1 VNPHELSEHT
11 KRLLDVIGALSAVA
25 AISLSQVALM
35 VSIIAGLMSI
45 TWYGVRIF
53 DRMKYGRGN
62 GE

>member
-53 DRMKYGRGN
+53 DRMKYGRGS